1 MEKNYKNKE
10 MTGKSEK
17 EKNKK
22 QFFFPKE
29 NPPTVIFAD
38 SIEEAEEKLK
48 VINNKKYE

>member
-10 MTGKSEK
+10 MNGKSDR
-17 EKNKK
+17 EKNKQ

-29 NPPTVIFAD
+29 NPPVVVYAD

-48 VINNKKYE
+48 VIKNKKYE